1 MMSATAGG
9 KTALKTTVCE
19 TSGYFAIL
27 AAAPEKFPV
36 AQDGRQLRT
45 V

>member
-1 MMSATAGG
+1 MMSATAAC
-9 KTALKTTVCE
+9 KTALKTTVCGI
-19 TSGYFAIL
+19 SGYFAIL

-36 AQDGRQLRT
+36 AQAGLRLKM

>member
-1 MMSATAGG
+1 MMSAAVGG

-27 AAAPEKFPV
+27 AQHQKSFA
-36 AQDGRQLRT
+36 LRRLDFD
-45 V
+45 